1 MTKLQEPSTVKRAH
15 INFGGVVALI
25 FGLAGV
31 VTALA
36 VVTGPSEAHKETAP
50 SSQLSSAVSAD
61 EQSPRPR
68 SSALYVPDKKVATDD
83 LPSAEVLSRAFT
95 AVAKLLEPA
104 VVNIFTEGAEAS
116 PHERPSETPF
126 DEFFER
132 FFRDRQQRPRRSLGS
147 GVIVDPRGY
156 IVTNN
161 HVVANAK
168 TIEVQFANER
178 RFFAEVVGTDAPT
191 DLAVLRIK
199 SDEQFEYVNF
209 GESKNLVVG
218 EWVLAMGN
226 PFGFGHTVTAGI
238 ISAKGRLIGQG
249 TYDDFIQTDAAI
261 NPGNSGGPLVNMSG
275 EIVGI
280 NSNIISNSG
289 GNMGIGFA
297 IPADMARK
305 VYVQLIAD
313 GKVTRGWL
321 GVGIQ
326 NLTPELAEQFG
337 IGDIKGALISDI
349 LGDDSPAAK
358 AGLRAGD
365 VIVEINGVPVDSNN
379 HLVHLVADLRPGE
392 SVLMKYIRDGEARET
407 EVTLSRRTIDDEPN
421 SSEAGAPED
430 RGRLGIV
437 GRNLTEELMNEIG
450 ATSSTGV
457 VLMDVDPDGPAVEA
471 GLRRGDIIV
480 EANRQPIRG
489 TDDLSR
495 VLSSIEESGD
505 LLLRIERVVRGQQSS
520 FLYVPVR
527 LR

>member
-1 MTKLQEPSTVKRAH
+1 M
-15 INFGGVVALI
+15 
-25 FGLAGV
+25 
-31 VTALA
+31 
-36 VVTGPSEAHKETAP
+36 
-50 SSQLSSAVSAD
+50 
-61 EQSPRPR
+61 
-68 SSALYVPDKKVATDD
+68 
-83 LPSAEVLSRAFT
+83 
-95 AVAKLLEPA
+95 
-104 VVNIFTEGAEAS
+104 
-116 PHERPSETPF
+116 
-126 DEFFER
+126 
-132 FFRDRQQRPRRSLGS
+132 
-147 GVIVDPRGY
+147 
-156 IVTNN
+156 
-161 HVVANAK
+161 
-168 TIEVQFANER
+168 
-178 RFFAEVVGTDAPT
+178 
-191 DLAVLRIK
+191 
-199 SDEQFEYVNF
+199 
-209 GESKNLVVG
+209 
-218 EWVLAMGN
+218 
-226 PFGFGHTVTAGI
+226 
-238 ISAKGRLIGQG
+238 
-249 TYDDFIQTDAAI
+249 
-261 NPGNSGGPLVNMSG
+261 
-275 EIVGI
+275 
-280 NSNIISNSG
+280 
-289 GNMGIGFA
+289 
-297 IPADMARK
+297 
-305 VYVQLIAD
+305 
-313 GKVTRGWL
+313 
-321 GVGIQ
+321 
-326 NLTPELAEQFG
+326 
-337 IGDIKGALISDI
+337 ISDI